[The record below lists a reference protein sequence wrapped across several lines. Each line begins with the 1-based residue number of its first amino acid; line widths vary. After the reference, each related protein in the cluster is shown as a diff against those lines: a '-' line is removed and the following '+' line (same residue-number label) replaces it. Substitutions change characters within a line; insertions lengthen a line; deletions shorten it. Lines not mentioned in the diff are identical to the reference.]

1 MSVEI
6 TVCFDYVC
14 PFCYLAGTA
23 LKQAVQA
30 LPGKDVTIRYVPY
43 ELRRSPTPKVDPMH
57 DEMRLKRFDEVLLP
71 TAQKLGVEM
80 KLPWI
85 SPHPYTTVPLQG
97 FHYVQDTCPDKLFDY
112 NWGIFDAFYIGEQDI
127 GEPETVEA
135 VLRAIGVPVEPFHQV
150 LAEGKY
156 ADLLLEEKRWCQETL
171 GVTNIPSYFI
181 HGKKLTGVMDPAQ
194 LERAILDAEGE
205 QETVTGMACGE
216 DGCGPA
222 PEMVCGENGCGPVVK

>member
-1 MSVEI
+1 MFLFVVKLKPVLKESLRLYKKNFLPL
-6 TVCFDYVC
+6 C
-14 PFCYLAGTA
+14 LA
-23 LKQAVQA
+23 
-30 LPGKDVTIRYVPY
+30 
-43 ELRRSPTPKVDPMH
+43 
-57 DEMRLKRFDEVLLP
+57 LL
-71 TAQKLGVEM
+71 
-80 KLPWI
+80 
-85 SPHPYTTVPLQG
+85 
-97 FHYVQDTCPDKLFDY
+97 
-112 NWGIFDAFYIGEQDI
+112 
-127 GEPETVEA
+127 VEA